1 MDIRGGGAITDLPD
15 NVFSVWRNKAKE
27 AKGEEKGKGER
38 DAEFQCLK
46 QRATGDEPLLRL
58 WFDPECLQFKQS
70 EHWKPRPYL
79 HFSALAE
86 SAA

>member
-1 MDIRGGGAITDLPD
+1 MQPRCP
-15 NVFSVWRNKAKE
+15 VWRECTQEIDRMAESKAKE